1 MSMESTLLSLKAAAD
16 PTRLRLIVLLAGGEA
31 TVGELQEILGQSQPR
46 VSRHLRLLVD
56 AGLVVRFRDG
66 QWMYHRAA
74 STPSVSDMARQIIAM
89 IGADDPSLI
98 ADREALLRVKQGRER
113 DVYNAHRSLPW
124 LGVPRAGDRPTDA
137 IVLDAIEDHAGENR
151 FGNVLEVGCGNGAL
165 LCLLGKNSRHATGL
179 DTSKSMRLLARSRMH
194 RAGLTN
200 CTIRGADYAALSFEA
215 AAFDLVVL
223 NQVLGGGSDSLHIL
237 RSAQHALAPGGCLM
251 IIDRIQPAAR
261 HLEQDRP
268 EGLLLENQLTAQL
281 GELGYRVFNRT
292 WFPGRIMEYALFSAR
307 PQVASLRTGT
317 ND

>member
-1 MSMESTLLSLKAAAD
+1 
-16 PTRLRLIVLLAGGEA
+16 
-31 TVGELQEILGQSQPR
+31 
-46 VSRHLRLLVD
+46 
-56 AGLVVRFRDG
+56 
-66 QWMYHRAA
+66 
-74 STPSVSDMARQIIAM
+74 
-89 IGADDPSLI
+89 
-98 ADREALLRVKQGRER
+98 
-113 DVYNAHRSLPW
+113 
-124 LGVPRAGDRPTDA
+124 
-137 IVLDAIEDHAGENR
+137 
-151 FGNVLEVGCGNGAL
+151 
-165 LCLLGKNSRHATGL
+165 
-179 DTSKSMRLLARSRMH
+179 
-194 RAGLTN
+194 
-200 CTIRGADYAALSFEA
+200 
-215 AAFDLVVL
+215 VL